1 MSEELQIVFNLVIA
15 LAGAAGGW
23 AMKLIYGQIGDLKQ
37 ADIVLAERLDELPE
51 KYARRDDMHDMVTR
65 VERTL
70 ERIETKLDAKMDKAR

>member
-1 MSEELQIVFNLVIA
+1 
-15 LAGAAGGW
+15 
-23 AMKLIYGQIGDLKQ
+23 
-37 ADIVLAERLDELPE
+37 VLAERLDELPE